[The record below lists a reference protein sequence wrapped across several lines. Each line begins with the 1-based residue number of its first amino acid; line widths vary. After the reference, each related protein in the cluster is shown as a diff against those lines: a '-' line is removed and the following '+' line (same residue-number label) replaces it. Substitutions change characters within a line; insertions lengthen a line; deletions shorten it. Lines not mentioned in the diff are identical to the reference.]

1 MSKYSQLAIGLNNL
15 KRNSPLS
22 VAFTYSMLKMPEVSR
37 DIESALGIEYRYTSR
52 AQEETDFL
60 EGSRAMVID
69 KDKTPQWTHKSLS
82 EVKTSEV
89 TALLMPLNN

>member
-1 MSKYSQLAIGLNNL
+1 MCI
-15 KRNSPLS
+15 
-22 VAFTYSMLKMPEVSR
+22 R
-37 DIESALGIEYRYTSR
+37 DSRYTSR

-60 EGSRAMVID
+60 EGIRAMVID